1 MNNIIRRMINL
12 GYSDD
17 EIVQRLR
24 YNKETVQAVRNLIE
38 LENASIHIEE
48 ESNEDW
54 GEDYGY

>member
-17 EIVQRLR
+17 DIVQRLR
-24 YNKETVQAVRNLIE
+24 YSKEIVQSIRNLIE

-54 GEDYGY
+54 G

>member
-1 MNNIIRRMINL
+1 MINL

-24 YNKETVQAVRNLIE
+24 YNKETIQAVRNLIE
-38 LENASIHIEE
+38 LENASSHIE

-54 GEDYGY
+54 GEE

>member
-24 YNKETVQAVRNLIE
+24 YSRETVQAVRNLIE
-38 LENASIHIEE
+38 LENASIHIED

-54 GEDYGY
+54 GEE

>member
-1 MNNIIRRMINL
+1 MNNIIKRMINL

-17 EIVQRLR
+17 DIVQRLR

-38 LENASIHIEE
+38 LENTSSHIEE

-54 GEDYGY
+54 GEE